1 MKAEFSP
8 AAVADLEAIAHYIAR
23 DNPKAAAAWVDRL
36 VDRAEK
42 AATLPSSGRVVPE
55 VGDPTI
61 REVFVRTYRII
72 YRIEAQRILV
82 LTVFE
87 GHRRLK
93 SLPAG

>member
-1 MKAEFSP
+1 VKTEFSP
-8 AAVADLEAIAHYIAR
+8 AAVADLEAIARYITR
-23 DNPKAAAAWVDRL
+23 DNPKAAATWVDRL

-42 AATLPSSGRVVPE
+42 AAVAPRVGRVVPE
-55 VGDPTI
+55 VGNPEI

-72 YRIEAQRILV
+72 YRIEADRILV

-93 SLPAG
+93 RLPTG